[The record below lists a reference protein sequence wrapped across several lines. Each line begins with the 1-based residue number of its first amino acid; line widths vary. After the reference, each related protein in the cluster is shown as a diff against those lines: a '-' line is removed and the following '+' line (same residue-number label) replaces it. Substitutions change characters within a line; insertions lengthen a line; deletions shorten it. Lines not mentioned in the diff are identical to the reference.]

1 MIKVLIVEDDPMVAA
16 LNRQYVEQVEGFT
29 LSGTAANTNEAV
41 GHMAQIK
48 IDLILLDVYMP
59 GLNGIDFLRQIRE
72 QNEDVDVI
80 LITAASEMEQIQ
92 QSLRLGAID
101 YLIKPF
107 EFDRFQ
113 EALTRYKNNYYKLH
127 HKSSVSQQE
136 LDRLFRKKSQPASN
150 QPKPQELPKGLTKN
164 TLQTI
169 NEVILSYVGQAF
181 STEDIA
187 EAANISR
194 VSIRKYLKFLT
205 DIGYLEEDLIYGV
218 GRPIYQYQLHE
229 DRQHII
235 ACYL

>member
-16 LNRQYVEQVEGFT
+16 LNKQYVEQMDGFT
-29 LSGTAANTNEAV
+29 LSGTAANTDEAI

-127 HKSSVSQQE
+127 QPTGTGPPVPEEKPAC
-136 LDRLFRKKSQPASN
+136 LQPA
-150 QPKPQELPKGLTKN
+150 EATGTAKGAYEK
-164 TLQTI
+164 
-169 NEVILSYVGQAF
+169 Y
-181 STEDIA
+181 
-187 EAANISR
+187 AA
-194 VSIRKYLKFLT
+194 
-205 DIGYLEEDLIYGV
+205 DD
-218 GRPIYQYQLHE
+218 
-229 DRQHII
+229 
-235 ACYL
+235 